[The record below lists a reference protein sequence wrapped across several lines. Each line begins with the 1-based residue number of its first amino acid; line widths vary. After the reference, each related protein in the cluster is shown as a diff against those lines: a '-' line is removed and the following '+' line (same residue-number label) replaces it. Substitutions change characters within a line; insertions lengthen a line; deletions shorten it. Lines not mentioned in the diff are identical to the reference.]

1 MLNLMKSKKE
11 AWVRATLREIGA
23 KLLCNKFIKGA
34 LPHISKGLWKWFK
47 SLWIFGE
54 IRQQVVIHFWMSDIK
69 VGWPRSACRRNGL
82 TFHTSPVID
91 DFLPLGRGRP

>member
-1 MLNLMKSKKE
+1 MLNFMTLKKE
-11 AWVRATLREIGA
+11 AWEHQISREIWV
-23 KLLCNKFIKGA
+23 KLVCSKFIKGA

-69 VGWPRSACRRNGL
+69 LGWPRSACRRNGL
-82 TFHTSPVID
+82 TLHTSPIID
-91 DFLPLGRGRP
+91 GFFPPGSGRP